1 MFKFPYPPFLFAHF
15 SLVIE
20 RKKQFFQK
28 RKEKDDDAKCMSM
41 AEKVLR
47 EQGRAQRVTNLVPS
61 SNQSMCTGMPDV
73 KEKDCM
79 NIRVA

>member
-28 RKEKDDDAKCMSM
+28 RKEKDDDNDAKMYVDGRKSV
-41 AEKVLR
+41 KR
-47 EQGRAQRVTNLVPS
+47 TGQGTEGDESRSL
-61 SNQSMCTGMPDV
+61 
-73 KEKDCM
+73 
-79 NIRVA
+79 I